1 MSAEHADDFHAR
13 DIGFSVAHV
22 YHLRERDAFLVFR
35 DTFIDLV
42 SVPRAENSLVDF
54 EDELRLGRVVNS
66 DSRPFSLA
74 LGVVDECACENVLEL
89 FGDRATFDDFL
100 KSGGI
105 DVMLD
110 PHPSALSVF
119 IDKVEPRSHALEEFD
134 ILSEFLELA
143 AFQLDIILLGLIYHQ
158 FHVGQDIARILSCRD
173 AVTHFPEFLRRLAYG
188 LDESELLHVSR
199 GKRAVEIVNQCN
211 NWFSRHNRMN
221 LKSLAMPN
229 KCGML
234 LHKYNGKLLNL
245 RLIHKDIN
253 AMEHYFARL
262 QNAVRLYWEKPA
274 VCNYRGESF
283 TYGQL
288 ATQIERFH
296 IFFEACGL
304 KKGDRIA
311 ICAKNTARMAVS
323 FLSVNTYETVV
334 VPILSDFTPESVNH
348 LVDHSESLILMT
360 DNDIW
365 AKLDI
370 KAMPRLKAVVSVNDF
385 TLLYVSDE
393 KVREAFAS
401 VSERF
406 AQKYPMGFTGENV
419 TYNTDNWD
427 DLDIINY
434 TSGTT
439 SSPKGVMLTYKA
451 LSATIDFGQR
461 HIPSSD
467 KFTMVSMLPMAHMY
481 GLVYEFLYPLC
492 NGTSITFLGKTPS
505 PTLLLS
511 AMRDVKPYLLI
522 TVPLVMEKVFKSAI
536 KPVVEKPVMKVL
548 TRIPGIKSLLFK
560 KIREKLLSALGG
572 NLQMIIMGGAPLNPE
587 VEKWFKKLGLPYTVG
602 YGMTEAAPLLAYEPC
617 DSYVPGSCGKSVDC
631 ATVRIDSDDPQ
642 HVVGEIQA
650 KGDNICLGYYKA
662 PEATAAAFTEDG
674 YLKTGDLGII
684 DAEGNIFIKGRSKSM
699 ILSANGQNI
708 YPEEVEAV
716 VNNQDYVVESVVVDR
731 ASKLV
736 ALIYLDQDAIRK
748 NGLDAETVADIPER
762 VRIASNRA
770 LPSYSQLQKVEVVDK
785 PFEKTPKM
793 SIKRFMYK

>member
-1 MSAEHADDFHAR
+1 
-13 DIGFSVAHV
+13 
-22 YHLRERDAFLVFR
+22 
-35 DTFIDLV
+35 
-42 SVPRAENSLVDF
+42 
-54 EDELRLGRVVNS
+54 
-66 DSRPFSLA
+66 
-74 LGVVDECACENVLEL
+74 
-89 FGDRATFDDFL
+89 
-100 KSGGI
+100 
-105 DVMLD
+105 
-110 PHPSALSVF
+110 
-119 IDKVEPRSHALEEFD
+119 
-134 ILSEFLELA
+134 
-143 AFQLDIILLGLIYHQ
+143 
-158 FHVGQDIARILSCRD
+158 
-173 AVTHFPEFLRRLAYG
+173 
-188 LDESELLHVSR
+188 
-199 GKRAVEIVNQCN
+199 
-211 NWFSRHNRMN
+211 
-221 LKSLAMPN
+221 
-229 KCGML
+229 
-234 LHKYNGKLLNL
+234 
-245 RLIHKDIN
+245 
-253 AMEHYFARL
+253 MEHYFARL
-262 QNAVRLYWEKPA
+262 QNAIRLYWDKPA
-274 VCNYRGESF
+274 VCNYRGETFS
-283 TYGQL
+283 YGQL

-348 LVDHSESLILMT
+348 LVDHSESQMLFT
-360 DNDIW
+360 DSDLW
-365 AKLDI
+365 AKLD
-370 KAMPRLKAVVSVNDF
+370 KSKMPLVKAVISVNDF
-385 TLLYVSDE
+385 TLLYADNDE
-393 KVREAFAS
+393 VKKAYAAISETFAS
-401 VSERF
+401 R
-406 AQKYPMGFTGENV
+406 YPMGFTGENV

-439 SSPKGVMLTYKA
+439 SAPKGVMLTYKA

-461 HIPSSD
+461 YIPSSD

-505 PTLLLS
+505 PSLLLS
-511 AMRDVKPYLLI
+511 AMHDVRPYLLI

-536 KPVVEKPVMKVL
+536 KPVLDKPVMKVL
-548 TRIPGIKSLLFK
+548 TRIPGINSLIFK

-587 VEKWFKKLGLPYTVG
+587 VEKWFKRIGLPYTVG
-602 YGMTEAAPLLAYEPC
+602 YGMTEAAPLLAYEAC
-617 DSYVPGSCGKSVDC
+617 TSYVPGSCGRSVDC
-631 ATVRIDSDDPQ
+631 AIVRIDSEDPQ

-650 KGDNICLGYYKA
+650 KGDNVCIGYYKN

-674 YLKTGDLGII
+674 FLKTGDLGII
-684 DAEGNIFIKGRSKSM
+684 DANGNIFIRGRSKSM

-736 ALIYLDQDAIRK
+736 ALVYLDADAMK
-748 NGLDAETVADIPER
+748 KAGLDEETVADLHETI
-762 VRIASNRA
+762 RINANKA

>member
-1 MSAEHADDFHAR
+1 
-13 DIGFSVAHV
+13 
-22 YHLRERDAFLVFR
+22 
-35 DTFIDLV
+35 
-42 SVPRAENSLVDF
+42 
-54 EDELRLGRVVNS
+54 
-66 DSRPFSLA
+66 
-74 LGVVDECACENVLEL
+74 
-89 FGDRATFDDFL
+89 
-100 KSGGI
+100 
-105 DVMLD
+105 
-110 PHPSALSVF
+110 
-119 IDKVEPRSHALEEFD
+119 
-134 ILSEFLELA
+134 
-143 AFQLDIILLGLIYHQ
+143 
-158 FHVGQDIARILSCRD
+158 
-173 AVTHFPEFLRRLAYG
+173 
-188 LDESELLHVSR
+188 
-199 GKRAVEIVNQCN
+199 
-211 NWFSRHNRMN
+211 
-221 LKSLAMPN
+221 
-229 KCGML
+229 
-234 LHKYNGKLLNL
+234 
-245 RLIHKDIN
+245 
-253 AMEHYFARL
+253 MEHYFARL
-262 QNAVRLYWEKPA
+262 QNAIRLYWDKPA
-274 VCNYRGESF
+274 VCNYRGETF

-348 LVDHSESLILMT
+348 LVDHSESQMLFT
-360 DNDIW
+360 DSDIW
-365 AKLDI
+365 AKLD
-370 KAMPRLKAVVSVNDF
+370 KSKMPLVKAVISVNDF
-385 TLLYVSDE
+385 TLLYADNDE
-393 KVREAFAS
+393 VKKAYAAISETFAS
-401 VSERF
+401 R
-406 AQKYPMGFTGENV
+406 YPMGFTGENV

-439 SSPKGVMLTYKA
+439 SAPKGVMLTYKA

-461 HIPSSD
+461 YIPSSD

-505 PTLLLS
+505 PSLLLS
-511 AMRDVKPYLLI
+511 AMHDVRPYLLI

-536 KPVVEKPVMKVL
+536 KPVLDKPVMKVL
-548 TRIPGIKSLLFK
+548 TRIPGINSLIFK

-587 VEKWFKKLGLPYTVG
+587 VEKWFKRIGLPYTVG
-602 YGMTEAAPLLAYEPC
+602 YGMTEAAPLLAYEAC
-617 DSYVPGSCGKSVDC
+617 TSYVPGSCGRSVDC
-631 ATVRIDSDDPQ
+631 AVVRIDSEDPQ

-650 KGDNICLGYYKA
+650 KGDNVCIGYYKN

-674 YLKTGDLGII
+674 FLKTGDLGII
-684 DAEGNIFIKGRSKSM
+684 DANGNIFIRGRSKSM

-731 ASKLV
+731 AGKLV
-736 ALIYLDQDAIRK
+736 ALVYLDADAMK
-748 NGLDAETVADIPER
+748 KAGLDEETVADLHETI
-762 VRIASNRA
+762 RINANKA

>member
-1 MSAEHADDFHAR
+1 
-13 DIGFSVAHV
+13 
-22 YHLRERDAFLVFR
+22 
-35 DTFIDLV
+35 
-42 SVPRAENSLVDF
+42 
-54 EDELRLGRVVNS
+54 
-66 DSRPFSLA
+66 
-74 LGVVDECACENVLEL
+74 
-89 FGDRATFDDFL
+89 
-100 KSGGI
+100 
-105 DVMLD
+105 
-110 PHPSALSVF
+110 
-119 IDKVEPRSHALEEFD
+119 
-134 ILSEFLELA
+134 
-143 AFQLDIILLGLIYHQ
+143 
-158 FHVGQDIARILSCRD
+158 
-173 AVTHFPEFLRRLAYG
+173 
-188 LDESELLHVSR
+188 
-199 GKRAVEIVNQCN
+199 
-211 NWFSRHNRMN
+211 
-221 LKSLAMPN
+221 
-229 KCGML
+229 
-234 LHKYNGKLLNL
+234 
-245 RLIHKDIN
+245 
-253 AMEHYFARL
+253 MEHYFARL
-262 QNAVRLYWEKPA
+262 QNAIRLYWDKPA
-274 VCNYRGESF
+274 VCNYRGETF

-348 LVDHSESLILMT
+348 LVDHSESLMLFT
-360 DNDIW
+360 DSDIW
-365 AKLDI
+365 VKLD
-370 KAMPRLKAVVSVNDF
+370 KSKMPLVKAVISVNDF
-385 TLLYVSDE
+385 TLLYADNDDVKKAYAAISE
-393 KVREAFAS
+393 TFAS
-401 VSERF
+401 R
-406 AQKYPMGFTGENV
+406 YPMGFTGENV

-439 SSPKGVMLTYKA
+439 SAPKGVMLTYKA

-461 HIPSSD
+461 YIPSSD

-505 PTLLLS
+505 PSLLLS
-511 AMRDVKPYLLI
+511 AMHDVKPYLLI

-536 KPVVEKPVMKVL
+536 KPVLDKPVMKVL
-548 TRIPGIKSLLFK
+548 TRIPGINSLIFK

-587 VEKWFKKLGLPYTVG
+587 VEKWFKRIGLPYTVG

-617 DSYVPGSCGKSVDC
+617 TSYVSGSCGRSVDC
-631 ATVRIDSDDPQ
+631 AIVRIDSEDPQ

-650 KGDNICLGYYKA
+650 KGDNVCIGYYKN

-674 YLKTGDLGII
+674 FLKTGDLGII
-684 DAEGNIFIKGRSKSM
+684 DAHGNIFIRGRSKSM

-736 ALIYLDQDAIRK
+736 ALVYLDADAMK
-748 NGLDAETVADIPER
+748 KAGLDEETVADLHETI
-762 VRIASNRA
+762 RINANKA
-770 LPSYSQLQKVEVVDK
+770 LTSYSQLQKVEVVDK

>member
-1 MSAEHADDFHAR
+1 
-13 DIGFSVAHV
+13 
-22 YHLRERDAFLVFR
+22 
-35 DTFIDLV
+35 
-42 SVPRAENSLVDF
+42 
-54 EDELRLGRVVNS
+54 
-66 DSRPFSLA
+66 
-74 LGVVDECACENVLEL
+74 
-89 FGDRATFDDFL
+89 
-100 KSGGI
+100 
-105 DVMLD
+105 
-110 PHPSALSVF
+110 
-119 IDKVEPRSHALEEFD
+119 
-134 ILSEFLELA
+134 
-143 AFQLDIILLGLIYHQ
+143 
-158 FHVGQDIARILSCRD
+158 
-173 AVTHFPEFLRRLAYG
+173 
-188 LDESELLHVSR
+188 
-199 GKRAVEIVNQCN
+199 
-211 NWFSRHNRMN
+211 
-221 LKSLAMPN
+221 
-229 KCGML
+229 
-234 LHKYNGKLLNL
+234 
-245 RLIHKDIN
+245 
-253 AMEHYFARL
+253 MEHYFARL
-262 QNAVRLYWEKPA
+262 QNAIRLYWDKPA
-274 VCNYRGESF
+274 VCNYRGETFS
-283 TYGQL
+283 YGQL

-348 LVDHSESLILMT
+348 LVDHSESLMLFT

-365 AKLDI
+365 AKLD
-370 KAMPRLKAVVSVNDF
+370 KSKMPLVKAVVSVNDF
-385 TLLYVSDE
+385 TLLYADNDDVKKAYAAISE
-393 KVREAFAS
+393 TFAS
-401 VSERF
+401 R
-406 AQKYPMGFTGENV
+406 YPMGFTGENV

-439 SSPKGVMLTYKA
+439 SAPKGVMLTYKA

-461 HIPSSD
+461 YIPSSD

-505 PTLLLS
+505 PSLLLS
-511 AMRDVKPYLLI
+511 AMHDVRPYLLI

-536 KPVVEKPVMKVL
+536 KPVLDKPVMKVL
-548 TRIPGIKSLLFK
+548 TRIPGINSLIFK

-587 VEKWFKKLGLPYTVG
+587 VEKWFKRIGLPYTVG
-602 YGMTEAAPLLAYEPC
+602 YGMTEAAPLLAYEAC
-617 DSYVPGSCGKSVDC
+617 TSYVPGSCGRSVDC
-631 ATVRIDSDDPQ
+631 AIVRIDSEDPQ

-650 KGDNICLGYYKA
+650 KGDNVCIGYYKN

-674 YLKTGDLGII
+674 FLKTGDLGII
-684 DAEGNIFIKGRSKSM
+684 DANGNIFIRGRSKSM

-731 ASKLV
+731 AGKLV
-736 ALIYLDQDAIRK
+736 ALVYLDGDAMK
-748 NGLDAETVADIPER
+748 KAGLDEETVADLHETI
-762 VRIASNRA
+762 RINANKA